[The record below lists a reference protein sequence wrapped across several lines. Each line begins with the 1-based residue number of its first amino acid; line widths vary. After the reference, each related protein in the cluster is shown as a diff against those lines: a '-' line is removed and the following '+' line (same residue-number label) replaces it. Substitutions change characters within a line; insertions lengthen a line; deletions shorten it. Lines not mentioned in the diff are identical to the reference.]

1 MKKLIVA
8 AALLLVVPA
17 VVSAQ
22 DAVHGYPVEVYAF
35 GAYEATLSVAG
46 GGGGEWLFSNGLG
59 LGGEFVQAVLPF
71 DEFKVSANVYYH
83 FGPSTN
89 NRKFEPFVTG
99 GYTYFYVP
107 DVGLPHANGGNFGVG
122 ANIWLKKH
130 AALRLEIRDTI
141 GGRNISI
148 DYEPEGNSY
157 TAPQNVVSF
166 RIGVTFR

>member
-8 AALLLVVPA
+8 AVLLLVVPA
-17 VVSAQ
+17 AVLAQ
-22 DAVHGYPVEVYAF
+22 NAEHGYPFEAYGF

-46 GGGGEWLFSNGLG
+46 GGGGEWLFSKGIG
-59 LGGEFVQAVLPF
+59 LGGEFAKAVSPF
-71 DEFKVSANVYYH
+71 GEYTVSANMYYH
-83 FGPSTN
+83 LGPSTN

-99 GYTYFYVP
+99 GYTLFYVP
-107 DVGLPHANGGNFGVG
+107 NVGLPHANGGNFGVG

-130 AALRLEIRDTI
+130 AALRIEIRDTV
-141 GGRNISI
+141 GGRNLSI
-148 DYEPEGNSY
+148 EDESYGFFY